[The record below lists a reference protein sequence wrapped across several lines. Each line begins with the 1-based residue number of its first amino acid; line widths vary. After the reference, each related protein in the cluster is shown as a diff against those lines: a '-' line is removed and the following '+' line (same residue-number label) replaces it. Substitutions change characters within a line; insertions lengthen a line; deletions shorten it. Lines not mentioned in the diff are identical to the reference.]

1 MLILKVEEQEHEY
14 YDEQIGEFIT
24 LACKACTLKLEHSLV
39 SISKWESKW
48 KKPFLSNDKKTPEEF
63 MDYIKCMTINQD
75 VPDDVYLLLGRDNL
89 KKIEEYILDPA
100 TATTVS
106 DRRKSQGG
114 RSEIPTSELIYYWM
128 VTNGI
133 PFECE
138 KWRLNRL
145 ITLIK
150 ICNAKGNPQQMSR
163 QEIYQMNA
171 ALNNSRR
178 AAMGSKG

>member
-1 MLILKVEEQEHEY
+1 MMTLSIGDQETF
-14 YDEQIGEFIT
+14 DETTQTFNTIKGQTIE
-24 LACKACTLKLEHSLV
+24 LEHSLV

-48 KKPFLSNDKKTPEEF
+48 KKPFLTDKQKSPAEF

-75 VPDDVYLLLGRDNL
+75 VPEEVYSLLGYENL

-106 DRRKSQGG
+106 DRRKTRGG
-114 RSEIPTSELIYYWM
+114 KSETPTSELIYYWM
-128 VTNGI
+128 VSNGI

-150 ICNAKGNPQQMSR
+150 VCNAKGNPQQMSKA
-163 QEIYQMNA
+163 EIFAMNS

-178 AAMGSKG
+178 AASGSRG

>member
-1 MLILKVEEQEHEY
+1 
-14 YDEQIGEFIT
+14 
-24 LACKACTLKLEHSLV
+24 LKLEHSLV

-48 KKPFLSNDKKTPEEF
+48 KKPFLTDQAKTPAEF
-63 MDYIKCMTINQD
+63 IDYVRCMTINQD
-75 VPDDVYLLLGRDNL
+75 VPDEVYQLLGRDNL

-100 TATTVS
+100 TATTVT
-106 DRRKSQGG
+106 DMRKGG
-114 RSEIPTSELIYYWM
+114 RGRPETPTSELIYYWM
-128 VTNGI
+128 VSNGI

-150 ICNAKGNPQQMSR
+150 ICNAKGNPQQMSK
-163 QEIYQMNA
+163 QEIYAMNA

-178 AAMGSKG
+178 AKSGSRG